1 MNNCNTV
8 HYHRNIMIPF
18 LALQGILR
26 ILPDSVEAYG
36 GQRFPETSEES
47 F

>member
-1 MNNCNTV
+1 MNNCNT
-8 HYHRNIMIPF
+8 YLQYLIITIPF
-18 LALQGILR
+18 LALQGLLR
-26 ILPDSVEAYG
+26 ILPDSMEAYG